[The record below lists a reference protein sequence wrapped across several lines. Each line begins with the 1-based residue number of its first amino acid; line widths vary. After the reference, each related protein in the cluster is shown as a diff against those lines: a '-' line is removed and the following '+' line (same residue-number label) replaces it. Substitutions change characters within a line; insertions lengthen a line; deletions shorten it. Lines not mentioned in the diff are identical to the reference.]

1 MAWKG
6 RKTLVTGAG
15 GFIGSALVEALV
27 SRGAKVRALVHY
39 NSRNDPGN
47 LRFLSAERLSGV
59 EIVMGDVQ
67 DAGCVHE
74 AARTCDCVF
83 HLAALI
89 GIPYSY
95 VAPRSYLATN
105 VSGTLNVLEAV
116 RRLRIRRMVHTST
129 SEVYGTAVRVPIDE
143 DHPLQG
149 QSPYSASKIAAD
161 KLAESYYRSFDVPV
175 ATIRPFNTYGPRQSA
190 RAVIPTII
198 TQLLSGRDEVELGS
212 LEPQRDLTFVADTA
226 EGFIAV
232 ADCDRA
238 VGQTINVGSGKAV
251 SIGDLART
259 IADVINPQAKIVSRP
274 ERVRPPCSEVM
285 KLLCDNRKAAEML
298 NWRPKVSLEEG
309 LKRTIEFI
317 RENLDLYEADQYVL

>member
-1 MAWKG
+1 MAWKD
-6 RKTLVTGAG
+6 KVTLVTGAG

-27 SRGAKVRALVHY
+27 ARGAKVRALVHY

-47 LRFLSAERLSGV
+47 LRFLSEDTLSGV
-59 EIVMGDVQ
+59 QIIMGDVQ
-67 DAGCVHE
+67 DAGCVHDAVRGCE
-74 AARTCDCVF
+74 CVF

-95 VAPRSYLATN
+95 VAPRSYVATN
-105 VSGTLNVLEAV
+105 VSGTLNVLDVV
-116 RRLRIRRMVHTST
+116 RRLRIPRLVHTST

-190 RAVIPTII
+190 RAVIPAII
-198 TQLLSGRDEVELGS
+198 TQLLRGRDEVELGS
-212 LEPQRDLTFVADTA
+212 LEPQRDLTFVQDTA

-232 ADCDRA
+232 AECDRA
-238 VGQTINVGSGKAV
+238 VGQAINVGSGKAV
-251 SIGDLART
+251 SIGDLARRV
-259 IADVINPQAKIVSRP
+259 ADMINPRAKIVSKP
-274 ERVRPPCSEVM
+274 ERIRPASSEVM
-285 KLLCDNRKAAEML
+285 KLLCDNRKAAQML
-298 NWRPKVSLEEG
+298 GWRPKVSLEEG
-309 LKRTIEFI
+309 LERTIEFI
-317 RENLDLYEADQYVL
+317 RRNPDLYRADQYVV